1 MNKTQQPNKT
11 RDRKLAE
18 RRLRRRNLEK
28 AFERPFKTFE
38 RISSNGGLMLLCVGA
53 IALIWANSPFQDL
66 YHYIFEEVHINLSLN
81 DFVIDMH
88 TIHWINDGFMAVFFL
103 MAGLEIKREMLA
115 GELANIKMA
124 ILPIFAA
131 VGGMIVPI
139 FLYKCFGLEGEA
151 ANGWGTPMATDIAF
165 SIGILS
171 LLGDK
176 VPLSLKVFLTAL
188 AIVDDLGGVLVIALF
203 YTTNIQIFYL
213 LAALALFIALLILNN
228 IFNVGRLHIYLL
240 SGIIM
245 WWLLLQSGVH
255 STIAGVLTALAI
267 PMRTKLRSTEFVEG
281 IRDVLPRFNSI
292 GTGHNH
298 TVVLNSGQI
307 NAVRTIHNLTKHV
320 QSPLQYLENSL
331 HEFVNYIVLPL
342 FALSN
347 SGVVVYNYAV
357 GQQPEVFSIVTVAIA
372 VSLFL
377 GKTIGISLFSWIAVK
392 LKLADKPHGSS
403 WHTMIGMGMMGGIG
417 FTMSLFVASLAFTDA
432 DILTQAKLG
441 IFIGSTLSGVI
452 GYFYLRWSI
461 ALDEKEKS
469 EGILTE

>member
-1 MNKTQQPNKT
+1 MNQTDNRKSKE
-11 RDRKLAE
+11 RKLAE

-53 IALIWANSPFQDL
+53 IALIWANSPFQDV
-66 YHYIFEEVHINLSLN
+66 YNYIFEEFHINLSIN
-81 DFVIDMH
+81 SFSIDMH
-88 TIHWINDGFMAVFFL
+88 TIHWINDGLMAVFFL

-115 GELANIKMA
+115 GELSNIKMA

-131 VGGMIVPI
+131 IGGMVVPI
-139 FLYKCFGLEGEA
+139 LIYKCFGLEGEA

-171 LLGDK
+171 LLGDR

-188 AIVDDLGGVLVIALF
+188 AIVDDLGGVLVIAIF
-203 YTTNIQIFYL
+203 YTTNIQIVYL
-213 LAALALFIALLILNN
+213 LSALGLFALLLVLNN
-228 IFNVGRLHIYLL
+228 IFNVGRLHVYLIT
-240 SGIIM
+240 GFVI

-255 STIAGVLTALAI
+255 STIAGVLTAFAI

-298 TVVLNSGQI
+298 TVVLNTGQI
-307 NAVRTIHNLTKHV
+307 NAARTIHNLTKHV

-331 HEFVNYIVLPL
+331 HEFVNYVVLPL
-342 FALSN
+342 FAISN
-347 SGVVVYNYAV
+347 SGVIVYNYYAD
-357 GQQPEVFSIVTVAIA
+357 QQPEVFSIVTVAIA
-372 VSLFL
+372 LSLFI

-392 LKLADKPHGSS
+392 LKLGEKPHGSS

-417 FTMSLFVASLAFTDA
+417 FTMSLFVASLAFSDP

-441 IFIGSTLSGVI
+441 IFIGSTLSGVV
-452 GYFYLRWSI
+452 GYFYLRWSL
-461 ALDEKEKS
+461 AADEKEKS
-469 EGILTE
+469 EGKLE